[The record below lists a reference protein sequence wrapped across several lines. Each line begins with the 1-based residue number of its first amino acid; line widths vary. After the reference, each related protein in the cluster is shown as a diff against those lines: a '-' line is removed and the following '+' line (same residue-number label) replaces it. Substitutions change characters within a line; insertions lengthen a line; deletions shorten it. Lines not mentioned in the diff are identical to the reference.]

1 MNIARRTLL
10 SSGLAAPM
18 GALLCAPAWAQEK
31 WPSRPITIIA
41 PNSPGGP
48 ADLIARAVT
57 NGVSKEL
64 GVSVVV
70 ENKAGASGKIGMLA
84 ALNAPRD
91 GHAVVLTS
99 ITALCALPV
108 FNSQAGYDPIKDFD
122 PLTLA
127 VRTPSVLLVHPS
139 VPVRSMKD
147 MVAYV
152 KARPRQLNYASF
164 GEKSSSHLAF
174 ENLLRLLDL
183 EMTHVPYRSES
194 DGRKALAAG
203 EVQFMSTSAASR
215 PLVDAARLIALGQ
228 SSAGPWSAMPGV
240 PPLRETGIPALADY
254 VYEPWL
260 GFSVAAGVPAPVRE
274 RLASALRNA
283 LRGSEAAQQLLV
295 QGYRIVATTSED
307 MRQAVWADTASYKA
321 LAASGRVQP
330 E

>member
-1 MNIARRTLL
+1 MTIARRTLL
-10 SSGLAAPM
+10 ASSLAAPL
-18 GALLCAPAWAQEK
+18 GGLLSAPTWAQDK
-31 WPSRPITIIA
+31 WPTRPITIVA

-57 NGVSKEL
+57 TSLSKEL

-91 GHAVVLTS
+91 GHTVVLTS

-108 FNSQAGYDPIKDFD
+108 FNSQTGYDPIKDFD

-139 VPVRSMKD
+139 VPVRNMKE

-152 KARPRQLNYASF
+152 KARPKQLNYASF

-203 EVQFMSTSAASR
+203 EVQFMSTSAASK
-215 PLVDAARLIALGQ
+215 PLVDAGRLIALGQ
-228 SSAGPWSAMPGV
+228 SSAGTWNAMPDV
-240 PPLRETGIPALADY
+240 PPLRESGLSALVDY

-260 GFSVAAGVPAPVRE
+260 GFSVASGVPSNVRE
-274 RLASALRNA
+274 RLSTALRNA
-283 LRGSEAAQQLLV
+283 LRGSEAAQQLQA
-295 QGYRIVATTSED
+295 QGYRIVATSADE
-307 MRQAVWADTASYKA
+307 MRQAVLSDTAGYKA
-321 LAASGRVQP
+321 LAASGRVKP